1 MNDAASCKICGSKNL
16 SVFAHTAKCKDCGV
30 LLCYPYPSV
39 RETAFLERG
48 SGTEEERARTQAR
61 VLGWH
66 IRSGARNHH
75 NFTAMACYTIKDSDI
90 SGAPKILDYGGGG
103 GQFALIAK
111 SLCPRAEISIVD
123 MDNNNLL
130 DQFRPLNKQIKF
142 EDFEKSDES
151 FDIIFMN
158 DVFEHVTDPVGVL
171 SQLRSKLNPG
181 GRIFIDTPCQFWLYP
196 VTKLFSKKIHTQL
209 LKGTVDFDH
218 QQIWTQKSFE
228 HVVKAAGMRVVK
240 FTRLSEYTQPASFYL
255 NNMGVTNPL
264 VRLAGTVFVV
274 LSPYIARN
282 KIMSVIDCGP
292 DMAKATA

>member
-1 MNDAASCKICGSKNL
+1 
-16 SVFAHTAKCKDCGV
+16 
-30 LLCYPYPSV
+30 
-39 RETAFLERG
+39 
-48 SGTEEERARTQAR
+48 
-61 VLGWH
+61 
-66 IRSGARNHH
+66 
-75 NFTAMACYTIKDSDI
+75 MACYTIKDSDI